1 MFSSLALYEIVQE
14 VGSATPPPLSLRV
27 MGKSLVSISF
37 FALVTFGVTA
47 KAAWHAFRGKVADQ
61 PGRTR
66 STIDAILFWGLF
78 TLSISFFHTVMGLLL
93 TALSVRAGGPIVPE
107 AHWLI
112 ATGIAVPLAAS
123 AYGLFVFLLAALAW
137 FGFRHWYARSSHQ
150 PV

>member
-1 MFSSLALYEIVQE
+1 MFSLFPFQEIAQE

-27 MGKSLVSISF
+27 MGKALVSISF
-37 FALVTFGVTA
+37 FAVVTFGVTA
-47 KAAWHAFRGKVADQ
+47 KAAWNAFQGGVANQ
-61 PGRTR
+61 PARSR

-78 TLSISFFHTVMGLLL
+78 TLAISVFHTVMGLLL
-93 TALSVRAGGPIVPE
+93 TALSVRAAGPIEPE

-137 FGFRHWYARSSHQ
+137 FAFRHWHTKANRESA
-150 PV
+150 